1 MPNQALKGN
10 LAKLQRIGLPLA
22 KIPSHH
28 SMKVPEGFLI
38 ERANMEH
45 LHKFR
50 QKVFGE
56 TKDGKEWAEEQSKL
70 LLESKTDEVIKNLK
84 RLEGVKKAGQR
95 WSQKG
100 AQDMINL
107 KTIYLNEMW
116 NTVTNFTKSDC
127 RIAA

>member
-1 MPNQALKGN
+1 M
-10 LAKLQRIGLPLA
+10 PLA

-45 LHKFR
+45 LHEFR
-50 QKVFGE
+50 QKVFEE
-56 TKDGKEWAEEQSKL
+56 TKDGKKWAEEQSKL